1 MIALH
6 GQLSCSIR
14 IPACVWFPA
23 RVWILAKDK
32 SNSIARTATLRDQRG
47 EALLIEAKNTWIR
60 HFSRRPEICDF
71 LLVSLGNLL

>member
-1 MIALH
+1 MGGAVDVMIALH

-32 SNSIARTATLRDQRG
+32 SNSIARTATLRDQRDKV
-47 EALLIEAKNTWIR
+47 LFIDAKNLDQA
-60 HFSRRPEICDF
+60 FFKASR
-71 LLVSLGNLL
+71 NM